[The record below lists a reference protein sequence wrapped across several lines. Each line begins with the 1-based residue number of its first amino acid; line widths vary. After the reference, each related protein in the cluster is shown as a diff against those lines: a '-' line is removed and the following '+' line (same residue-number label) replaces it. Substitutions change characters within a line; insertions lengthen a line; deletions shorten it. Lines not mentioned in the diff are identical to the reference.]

1 MYSIRKN
8 FIFHNKKVV
17 EFITQQPNQSN
28 YIESLVF
35 KDILSTEIID
45 IFDLLKNH
53 KQYLETSIQT
63 TKTIEND
70 FTNSIANVLN
80 L

>member
-8 FIFHNKKVV
+8 FIFHEKKVV
-17 EFITQQPNQSN
+17 EFIAQQPNQSK

-35 KDILSTEIID
+35 KDILSIEITD
-45 IFDLLKNH
+45 IFELLKNH
-53 KQYLETSIQT
+53 KQHLETSVQT
-63 TKTIEND
+63 TTIENN
-70 FTNSIANVLN
+70 FTHSIANVLN